1 VSARGQKNCIQQ
13 SMSPLNGLLSVPGGR
28 IGCPI
33 EKMDTAFIRR
43 KNSIRIR
50 RSRNFTVDPT
60 FRHYL
65 TGYDLRR
72 LGASRDTVYLL
83 DETLC
88 IRGFNSEY
96 VRFARRNGG
105 RDLLR
110 HYGLG
115 AAVLEG
121 FTAFYAAHYRSVY
134 QRCLDEKRPYT
145 AVYGSPSSRAFRRFR
160 QTVEPLETGIGLL
173 VSHRLIESL
182 VCSETDRFDP
192 QVHLSPD
199 GLILKCCH
207 CHRVRN
213 HRVRSCWDWL
223 PGGTVAAGHET
234 SHGICPQCLDTYYSV
249 LEMAE
254 V

>member
-1 VSARGQKNCIQQ
+1 
-13 SMSPLNGLLSVPGGR
+13 MSPLNGLLSVPEGR

-33 EKMDTAFIRR
+33 EKMDTAFITR
-43 KNSIRIR
+43 KNPIRIR
-50 RSRNFTVDPT
+50 RSRNFTVDPI
-60 FRHYL
+60 FRHHL

-83 DETLC
+83 DEGLC

-121 FTAFYAAHYRSVY
+121 FTAFYAAYYRSVY
-134 QRCLDEKRPYT
+134 QRCLDENRPYST
-145 AVYGSPSSRAFRRFR
+145 VYGSPSSRAFRRFR
-160 QTVEPLETGIGLL
+160 QTVEPLDTGIGLL

-199 GLILKCCH
+199 GLILKVTLGIGG
-207 CHRVRN
+207 REETDDQDRTGSGEPDG
-213 HRVRSCWDWL
+213 SCLTD
-223 PGGTVAAGHET
+223 PGERLVLGLESEDFGGHG
-234 SHGICPQCLDTYYSV
+234 SKIGYG
-249 LEMAE
+249 
-254 V
+254 